1 MMLFSIISAVN
12 GGVLSSACTHF
23 LLDESKLVEPGII
36 GDNKERTLHFDVLL
50 NQLTLYPYETSDPL
64 FISINAVTSC
74 CGESSAYQLA
84 ISTGRFPLYESEI
97 NELMKDFLYQHV
109 VDANGHVKITFTD
122 VCKRLNSLWR
132 KFTEENLRTT
142 SKDEEVV
149 CSSYTMPV
157 SVPEKESSLD
167 EKDEKVVCS
176 SYTMPV
182 SVPEKES
189 SLDEKD
195 EKGVCSSYTMPVSV
209 PEKESSLDEKDEK
222 VVCSSYTM
230 SVSVQEKES
239 SLDEK
244 DEKGV
249 CSSYTMPV
257 SVQEKESS
265 LDEKDEKG
273 VCSSYTMPVSVPEK
287 ESSLDEKDEM
297 GLCSPYTMSASVPEK
312 ESSLDEKDEKV
323 VCSSYTMS
331 VSVPEK
337 ESFFDQNKLTLK
349 DVKNFKK
356 IQSAFKR
363 ELSSIQKS
371 LNVLNNRKAVERFR
385 EYKTVELFLQ
395 TGVHTGFCVAGG
407 LSSAVIGTAISPGF
421 GTLIGAGV
429 GAGLA
434 WSGKKLYDYAAGAVS
449 NKINPNPHLKTKE
462 IDRKIKSA
470 EKGFFWEC
478 GAKIKSLVV
487 EPSRGTGILAASLI
501 SSVIQEVSIPIH
513 DIATACYDYEIACE
527 GLTSKKASKI
537 EALLAKYHSKLNKE
551 YKQVLKYLE
560 ENPTPDNQRRKNKI
574 LRRDAVIRE
583 RLATIRESIKDA
595 VESRR
600 LSIHKGRSVM
610 APDDEKRAN
619 EAI

>member
-23 LLDESKLVEPGII
+23 LLDESKLVEPDII

-50 NQLTLYPYETSDPL
+50 NQLTLYPYETADPL

-84 ISTGRFPLYESEI
+84 IFTGRFPLYESEI

-142 SKDEEVV
+142 SKDEKVV

-176 SYTMPV
+176 SYTMP
-182 SVPEKES
+182 
-189 SLDEKD
+189 
-195 EKGVCSSYTMPVSV
+195 
-209 PEKESSLDEKDEK
+209 
-222 VVCSSYTM
+222 
-230 SVSVQEKES
+230 
-239 SLDEK
+239 
-244 DEKGV
+244 
-249 CSSYTMPV
+249 
-257 SVQEKESS
+257 
-265 LDEKDEKG
+265 
-273 VCSSYTMPVSVPEK
+273 
-287 ESSLDEKDEM
+287 
-297 GLCSPYTMSASVPEK
+297 
-312 ESSLDEKDEKV
+312 
-323 VCSSYTMS
+323 

-449 NKINPNPHLKTKE
+449 NKINPNPHLKTRE

-560 ENPTPDNQRRKNKI
+560 ENPTPDNQRRKKKI

-610 APDDEKRAN
+610 APDDENRAN

>member
-50 NQLTLYPYETSDPL
+50 NQLTLYPYETADPL

-176 SYTMPV
+176 SYTMSA

-195 EKGVCSSYTMPVSV
+195 EMG
-209 PEKESSLDEKDEK
+209 L
-222 VVCSSYTM
+222 CSSYTM
-230 SVSVQEKES
+230 S
-239 SLDEK
+239 
-244 DEKGV
+244 
-249 CSSYTMPV
+249 
-257 SVQEKESS
+257 
-265 LDEKDEKG
+265 
-273 VCSSYTMPVSVPEK
+273 VSVPEK

-312 ESSLDEKDEKV
+312 ESSLDEKDEMGLCSPYTMPASVPEKESSLDEKDKKV
-323 VCSSYTMS
+323 VCSSYTMP

>member
-50 NQLTLYPYETSDPL
+50 NELTLYPYETADPL

-142 SKDEEVV
+142 SKDEEV
-149 CSSYTMPV
+149 
-157 SVPEKESSLD
+157 
-167 EKDEKVVCS
+167 
-176 SYTMPV
+176 
-182 SVPEKES
+182 
-189 SLDEKD
+189 
-195 EKGVCSSYTMPVSV
+195 
-209 PEKESSLDEKDEK
+209 
-222 VVCSSYTM
+222 
-230 SVSVQEKES
+230 
-239 SLDEK
+239 
-244 DEKGV
+244 
-249 CSSYTMPV
+249 
-257 SVQEKESS
+257 
-265 LDEKDEKG
+265 

-449 NKINPNPHLKTKE
+449 NKINPNPHLKTRE

-560 ENPTPDNQRRKNKI
+560 ENPTPDNQRRKKKI

-610 APDDEKRAN
+610 APDDENRAN

>member
-50 NQLTLYPYETSDPL
+50 NELTLYPYETADPL

-176 SYTMPV
+176 SYTMSVSVPEKESSLDEKDEKV
-182 SVPEKES
+182 VCSSYTMSASVPEKES

-230 SVSVQEKES
+230 
-239 SLDEK
+239 
-244 DEKGV
+244 
-249 CSSYTMPV
+249 P
-257 SVQEKESS
+257 
-265 LDEKDEKG
+265 
-273 VCSSYTMPVSVPEK
+273 
-287 ESSLDEKDEM
+287 
-297 GLCSPYTMSASVPEK
+297 
-312 ESSLDEKDEKV
+312 
-323 VCSSYTMS
+323 

-449 NKINPNPHLKTKE
+449 NKINPNPHLKTRE

-560 ENPTPDNQRRKNKI
+560 ENPTPDNQRRKKKI

-610 APDDEKRAN
+610 APDDENRAN

>member
-50 NQLTLYPYETSDPL
+50 NELTLYPYETADPL

-176 SYTMPV
+176 SYTM
-182 SVPEKES
+182 S
-189 SLDEKD
+189 
-195 EKGVCSSYTMPVSV
+195 VSV

-230 SVSVQEKES
+230 SVSVPEKES

-244 DEKGV
+244 DEMGL
-249 CSSYTMPV
+249 CSPYTTSV
-257 SVQEKESS
+257 SVPEKESS
-265 LDEKDEKG
+265 LDEKDEMG
-273 VCSSYTMPVSVPEK
+273 LCSPYTMSASVPEK

-331 VSVPEK
+331 VSVPGK

-449 NKINPNPHLKTKE
+449 NKINPNPHLKTRE

-560 ENPTPDNQRRKNKI
+560 ENPTPDNQRRKKKI

-610 APDDEKRAN
+610 APDDENRAN

>member
-195 EKGVCSSYTMPVSV
+195 EKVVCSSYTMSVSV

-230 SVSVQEKES
+230 SVSV
-239 SLDEK
+239 
-244 DEKGV
+244 
-249 CSSYTMPV
+249 P
-257 SVQEKESS
+257 EKESS

-287 ESSLDEKDEM
+287 ESSLDEKDEK
-297 GLCSPYTMSASVPEK
+297 GVCSSYTMPVSVPEK

-323 VCSSYTMS
+323 VCSSYTMP

-449 NKINPNPHLKTKE
+449 NKINPNPHLKTRE

-560 ENPTPDNQRRKNKI
+560 ENPTPDNQRRKKKI

-610 APDDEKRAN
+610 APDDENRAN

>member
-50 NQLTLYPYETSDPL
+50 NELTLYPYETADPL

-176 SYTMPV
+176 SYTM
-182 SVPEKES
+182 S
-189 SLDEKD
+189 
-195 EKGVCSSYTMPVSV
+195 VSV

-230 SVSVQEKES
+230 SVSV
-239 SLDEK
+239 
-244 DEKGV
+244 
-249 CSSYTMPV
+249 P
-257 SVQEKESS
+257 EKESS

-449 NKINPNPHLKTKE
+449 NKINPNPHLKTRE

-560 ENPTPDNQRRKNKI
+560 ENPTPDNQRRKKKI

-583 RLATIRESIKDA
+583 RLAAIRESIKDA

-610 APDDEKRAN
+610 APDDENRAN

>member
-23 LLDESKLVEPGII
+23 LLDESKLVEPDII

-50 NQLTLYPYETSDPL
+50 NQLTLYPYETADPL

-142 SKDEEVV
+142 SKDE
-149 CSSYTMPV
+149 
-157 SVPEKESSLD
+157 
-167 EKDEKVVCS
+167 KV
-176 SYTMPV
+176 
-182 SVPEKES
+182 
-189 SLDEKD
+189 
-195 EKGVCSSYTMPVSV
+195 VCSSYTMPVSV

-230 SVSVQEKES
+230 SVSVPEKES

-244 DEKGV
+244 DEMGL
-249 CSSYTMPV
+249 CSPYTMSA
-257 SVQEKESS
+257 SVPEKESS
-265 LDEKDEKG
+265 LDEKDEMG
-273 VCSSYTMPVSVPEK
+273 LCSPYTMSVSVPEK

-331 VSVPEK
+331 VSVPGK

-449 NKINPNPHLKTKE
+449 NKINPNPHLKTRE

-560 ENPTPDNQRRKNKI
+560 ENPTPDNQRRKKKI

-610 APDDEKRAN
+610 APDDENRAN

>member
-50 NQLTLYPYETSDPL
+50 NQLTLYPYETADPL

-176 SYTMPV
+176 SYTMP
-182 SVPEKES
+182 
-189 SLDEKD
+189 
-195 EKGVCSSYTMPVSV
+195 
-209 PEKESSLDEKDEK
+209 
-222 VVCSSYTM
+222 
-230 SVSVQEKES
+230 
-239 SLDEK
+239 
-244 DEKGV
+244 
-249 CSSYTMPV
+249 
-257 SVQEKESS
+257 
-265 LDEKDEKG
+265 
-273 VCSSYTMPVSVPEK
+273 
-287 ESSLDEKDEM
+287 
-297 GLCSPYTMSASVPEK
+297 
-312 ESSLDEKDEKV
+312 
-323 VCSSYTMS
+323 

-449 NKINPNPHLKTKE
+449 NKINPNPHLKTRE

-560 ENPTPDNQRRKNKI
+560 ENPTPDNQRRKKKI

-610 APDDEKRAN
+610 APDDENRAN

>member
-50 NQLTLYPYETSDPL
+50 NQLTLYPYETADPL

-142 SKDEEVV
+142 SKDEKVV
-149 CSSYTMPV
+149 CSSYTMPVSVPEKESSLDEKDEMGLCSSYTMPV

-189 SLDEKD
+189 SF
-195 EKGVCSSYTMPVSV
+195 
-209 PEKESSLDEKDEK
+209 DEKDEK
-222 VVCSSYTM
+222 V
-230 SVSVQEKES
+230 
-239 SLDEK
+239 
-244 DEKGV
+244 
-249 CSSYTMPV
+249 
-257 SVQEKESS
+257 
-265 LDEKDEKG
+265 

-297 GLCSPYTMSASVPEK
+297 GLCS
-312 ESSLDEKDEKV
+312 
-323 VCSSYTMS
+323 SYTMP

-449 NKINPNPHLKTKE
+449 NKINPNPHLKTRE

-560 ENPTPDNQRRKNKI
+560 ENPTPDNQRRKKKI

>member
-50 NQLTLYPYETSDPL
+50 NELTLYPYETSDPL

-176 SYTMPV
+176 SYTMSV

-195 EKGVCSSYTMPVSV
+195 EKVVCSSYTMSVSVPEKESSLDEKDEKVVCSSYTMPVSV

-230 SVSVQEKES
+230 
-239 SLDEK
+239 
-244 DEKGV
+244 
-249 CSSYTMPV
+249 PV
-257 SVQEKESS
+257 
-265 LDEKDEKG
+265 
-273 VCSSYTMPVSVPEK
+273 
-287 ESSLDEKDEM
+287 
-297 GLCSPYTMSASVPEK
+297 SVPEK

-323 VCSSYTMS
+323 VCSSYTMP

-449 NKINPNPHLKTKE
+449 NKINPNPHLKTRE

-560 ENPTPDNQRRKNKI
+560 ENPTPDNQRRKKKI

-610 APDDEKRAN
+610 APDDENRAN

>member
-50 NQLTLYPYETSDPL
+50 NELTLYPYETSDPL

-195 EKGVCSSYTMPVSV
+195 EKVVCSSYTMPVSV
-209 PEKESSLDEKDEK
+209 PEKESSFDEKDEK
-222 VVCSSYTM
+222 V
-230 SVSVQEKES
+230 
-239 SLDEK
+239 
-244 DEKGV
+244 
-249 CSSYTMPV
+249 
-257 SVQEKESS
+257 
-265 LDEKDEKG
+265 

-297 GLCSPYTMSASVPEK
+297 GLCS
-312 ESSLDEKDEKV
+312 
-323 VCSSYTMS
+323 SYTMP

-337 ESFFDQNKLTLK
+337 ESFFGQNKLTLK

-449 NKINPNPHLKTKE
+449 NKINPNPHLKTRE

-560 ENPTPDNQRRKNKI
+560 ENPTPDNQRRKKKI

>member
-50 NQLTLYPYETSDPL
+50 NELTLYPYETADPL

-176 SYTMPV
+176 SYTMSVSVPEKESSLDEKDEKGVCSSYTMPV

-230 SVSVQEKES
+230 
-239 SLDEK
+239 
-244 DEKGV
+244 
-249 CSSYTMPV
+249 P
-257 SVQEKESS
+257 
-265 LDEKDEKG
+265 
-273 VCSSYTMPVSVPEK
+273 
-287 ESSLDEKDEM
+287 
-297 GLCSPYTMSASVPEK
+297 
-312 ESSLDEKDEKV
+312 
-323 VCSSYTMS
+323 

-449 NKINPNPHLKTKE
+449 NKINPNPHLKTRE

-560 ENPTPDNQRRKNKI
+560 ENPTPDNQRRKKKI

-610 APDDEKRAN
+610 APDDENRAN

>member
-50 NQLTLYPYETSDPL
+50 NELTLYPYETSDPL

-176 SYTMPV
+176 SYTMSV

-195 EKGVCSSYTMPVSV
+195 EKVVCSSYTMSVSVPEKESSLDEKDEKVVCSSYTMPVSV

-230 SVSVQEKES
+230 
-239 SLDEK
+239 
-244 DEKGV
+244 
-249 CSSYTMPV
+249 P
-257 SVQEKESS
+257 
-265 LDEKDEKG
+265 
-273 VCSSYTMPVSVPEK
+273 
-287 ESSLDEKDEM
+287 
-297 GLCSPYTMSASVPEK
+297 
-312 ESSLDEKDEKV
+312 
-323 VCSSYTMS
+323 

-449 NKINPNPHLKTKE
+449 NKINPNPHLKTRE

-560 ENPTPDNQRRKNKI
+560 ENPTPDNQRRKKKI

-610 APDDEKRAN
+610 APDDENRAN

>member
-176 SYTMPV
+176 SYTM
-182 SVPEKES
+182 S
-189 SLDEKD
+189 
-195 EKGVCSSYTMPVSV
+195 VSV

-230 SVSVQEKES
+230 SVSV
-239 SLDEK
+239 
-244 DEKGV
+244 
-249 CSSYTMPV
+249 P
-257 SVQEKESS
+257 EKESS

-449 NKINPNPHLKTKE
+449 NKINPNPHLKTRE

-560 ENPTPDNQRRKNKI
+560 ENPTPDNQRRKKKI

-610 APDDEKRAN
+610 APDDENRAN

>member
-1 MMLFSIISAVN
+1 M
-12 GGVLSSACTHF
+12 LSSACTHF

-50 NQLTLYPYETSDPL
+50 NELTLYPYETADPL

-176 SYTMPV
+176 SYTMSVSVPEKESSLDEKDEKVVCSSYTMSVSVPEKESSLDEKDEKGVCSSYTMPV

-230 SVSVQEKES
+230 
-239 SLDEK
+239 
-244 DEKGV
+244 
-249 CSSYTMPV
+249 P
-257 SVQEKESS
+257 
-265 LDEKDEKG
+265 
-273 VCSSYTMPVSVPEK
+273 
-287 ESSLDEKDEM
+287 
-297 GLCSPYTMSASVPEK
+297 
-312 ESSLDEKDEKV
+312 
-323 VCSSYTMS
+323 

-385 EYKTVELFLQ
+385 EYKNGRTLSTNGGTYWVLCRRWLVERCNRHGNFSWLWYA
-395 TGVHTGFCVAGG
+395 HRRGG
-407 LSSAVIGTAISPGF
+407 WRRIS
-421 GTLIGAGV
+421 
-429 GAGLA
+429 
-434 WSGKKLYDYAAGAVS
+434 
-449 NKINPNPHLKTKE
+449 
-462 IDRKIKSA
+462 
-470 EKGFFWEC
+470 
-478 GAKIKSLVV
+478 VV
-487 EPSRGTGILAASLI
+487 R
-501 SSVIQEVSIPIH
+501 
-513 DIATACYDYEIACE
+513 
-527 GLTSKKASKI
+527 
-537 EALLAKYHSKLNKE
+537 
-551 YKQVLKYLE
+551 
-560 ENPTPDNQRRKNKI
+560 
-574 LRRDAVIRE
+574 
-583 RLATIRESIKDA
+583 
-595 VESRR
+595 
-600 LSIHKGRSVM
+600 
-610 APDDEKRAN
+610 
-619 EAI
+619 

>member
-1 MMLFSIISAVN
+1 MMLFSIISAVS

-23 LLDESKLVEPGII
+23 LLDESKLVEPDII

-50 NQLTLYPYETSDPL
+50 NQLTLYPYETADPL

-142 SKDEEVV
+142 SKDE
-149 CSSYTMPV
+149 
-157 SVPEKESSLD
+157 
-167 EKDEKVVCS
+167 KV
-176 SYTMPV
+176 
-182 SVPEKES
+182 
-189 SLDEKD
+189 
-195 EKGVCSSYTMPVSV
+195 VCSSYTMPVSV

-230 SVSVQEKES
+230 SVSVPEKES

-244 DEKGV
+244 DEMGL
-249 CSSYTMPV
+249 CSPYTM
-257 SVQEKESS
+257 SA
-265 LDEKDEKG
+265 
-273 VCSSYTMPVSVPEK
+273 SVPEK

-331 VSVPEK
+331 VSVPGK

-449 NKINPNPHLKTKE
+449 NKINPNPHLKTRE

-560 ENPTPDNQRRKNKI
+560 ENPTPDNQRRKKKI

-610 APDDEKRAN
+610 APDDENRAN

>member
-50 NQLTLYPYETSDPL
+50 NELTLYPYETADPL

-176 SYTMPV
+176 SYTMSVSVPEKESSLDEKDEKVVCSSYTMSVSVPEKESSLDEKDEKVVCSSYTMPV

-230 SVSVQEKES
+230 
-239 SLDEK
+239 
-244 DEKGV
+244 
-249 CSSYTMPV
+249 P
-257 SVQEKESS
+257 
-265 LDEKDEKG
+265 
-273 VCSSYTMPVSVPEK
+273 
-287 ESSLDEKDEM
+287 
-297 GLCSPYTMSASVPEK
+297 
-312 ESSLDEKDEKV
+312 
-323 VCSSYTMS
+323 

-449 NKINPNPHLKTKE
+449 NKINPNPHLKTRE

-560 ENPTPDNQRRKNKI
+560 ENPTPDNQRRKKKI

-610 APDDEKRAN
+610 APDDENRAN

>member
-50 NQLTLYPYETSDPL
+50 NELTLYPYETSDPL

-176 SYTMPV
+176 SYTMSVSVPEKESSLDEKDEKVVCSSYTMSVSVPEKESSLDEKDEKVVCSSYTMPV

-230 SVSVQEKES
+230 
-239 SLDEK
+239 
-244 DEKGV
+244 
-249 CSSYTMPV
+249 P
-257 SVQEKESS
+257 
-265 LDEKDEKG
+265 
-273 VCSSYTMPVSVPEK
+273 
-287 ESSLDEKDEM
+287 
-297 GLCSPYTMSASVPEK
+297 
-312 ESSLDEKDEKV
+312 
-323 VCSSYTMS
+323 

-449 NKINPNPHLKTKE
+449 NKINPNPHLKTRE

-560 ENPTPDNQRRKNKI
+560 ENPTPDNQRRKKKI

>member
-149 CSSYTMPV
+149 CSSYTMSVSVPEKESSLDEKDEKVVCSSYTMPVSVPEKESSLDEKDEEVVCSSYTMPV

-176 SYTMPV
+176 SYTMSVSVPEKESSLDEKDEKVVCSSYTMSV

-222 VVCSSYTM
+222 
-230 SVSVQEKES
+230 
-239 SLDEK
+239 
-244 DEKGV
+244 GV
-249 CSSYTMPV
+249 CSSYTMP
-257 SVQEKESS
+257 
-265 LDEKDEKG
+265 
-273 VCSSYTMPVSVPEK
+273 
-287 ESSLDEKDEM
+287 
-297 GLCSPYTMSASVPEK
+297 
-312 ESSLDEKDEKV
+312 
-323 VCSSYTMS
+323 

-449 NKINPNPHLKTKE
+449 NKINPNPHLKTRE

-560 ENPTPDNQRRKNKI
+560 ENPTPDNQRRKKKI

-610 APDDEKRAN
+610 APDDENRAN

>member
-50 NQLTLYPYETSDPL
+50 NQLTLYPYETADPL

-176 SYTMPV
+176 SYTMSV
-182 SVPEKES
+182 SVP
-189 SLDEKD
+189 
-195 EKGVCSSYTMPVSV
+195 
-209 PEKESSLDEKDEK
+209 
-222 VVCSSYTM
+222 
-230 SVSVQEKES
+230 
-239 SLDEK
+239 
-244 DEKGV
+244 
-249 CSSYTMPV
+249 
-257 SVQEKESS
+257 EKESS

-449 NKINPNPHLKTKE
+449 NKINPNPHLKTRE

-560 ENPTPDNQRRKNKI
+560 ENPTPDNQRRKKKI

-610 APDDEKRAN
+610 APDDENRAN

>member
-50 NQLTLYPYETSDPL
+50 NQLTLYPYETADPL

-195 EKGVCSSYTMPVSV
+195 EKVVCSSYTMPVSV
-209 PEKESSLDEKDEK
+209 P
-222 VVCSSYTM
+222 
-230 SVSVQEKES
+230 
-239 SLDEK
+239 
-244 DEKGV
+244 
-249 CSSYTMPV
+249 
-257 SVQEKESS
+257 EKESS

-287 ESSLDEKDEM
+287 ESSLDEKDE
-297 GLCSPYTMSASVPEK
+297 
-312 ESSLDEKDEKV
+312 KV
-323 VCSSYTMS
+323 VCSSYTMP

-449 NKINPNPHLKTKE
+449 NKINPNPHLKTRE

-560 ENPTPDNQRRKNKI
+560 ENPTPDNQRRKKKI

-610 APDDEKRAN
+610 APDDENRAN

>member
-50 NQLTLYPYETSDPL
+50 NELTLYPYETADPL

-176 SYTMPV
+176 SYTMSVSVPEKESSLDEKDEMGLCSPYTMSVSVPEKESSLDEKDEKGVCSSYTMPV

-230 SVSVQEKES
+230 
-239 SLDEK
+239 
-244 DEKGV
+244 
-249 CSSYTMPV
+249 P
-257 SVQEKESS
+257 
-265 LDEKDEKG
+265 
-273 VCSSYTMPVSVPEK
+273 
-287 ESSLDEKDEM
+287 
-297 GLCSPYTMSASVPEK
+297 
-312 ESSLDEKDEKV
+312 
-323 VCSSYTMS
+323 

-449 NKINPNPHLKTKE
+449 NKINPNPHLKTRE

-560 ENPTPDNQRRKNKI
+560 ENPTPDNQRRKKKI

-610 APDDEKRAN
+610 APDDENRAN

>member
-1 MMLFSIISAVN
+1 
-12 GGVLSSACTHF
+12 
-23 LLDESKLVEPGII
+23 
-36 GDNKERTLHFDVLL
+36 
-50 NQLTLYPYETSDPL
+50 
-64 FISINAVTSC
+64 
-74 CGESSAYQLA
+74 
-84 ISTGRFPLYESEI
+84 
-97 NELMKDFLYQHV
+97 
-109 VDANGHVKITFTD
+109 
-122 VCKRLNSLWR
+122 
-132 KFTEENLRTT
+132 
-142 SKDEEVV
+142 V

-167 EKDEKVVCS
+167 EKDEV
-176 SYTMPV
+176 
-182 SVPEKES
+182 
-189 SLDEKD
+189 
-195 EKGVCSSYTMPVSV
+195 
-209 PEKESSLDEKDEK
+209 
-222 VVCSSYTM
+222 
-230 SVSVQEKES
+230 
-239 SLDEK
+239 
-244 DEKGV
+244 
-249 CSSYTMPV
+249 
-257 SVQEKESS
+257 
-265 LDEKDEKG
+265 
-273 VCSSYTMPVSVPEK
+273 
-287 ESSLDEKDEM
+287 

-449 NKINPNPHLKTKE
+449 NKINPNPHLKTRE

-560 ENPTPDNQRRKNKI
+560 ENPTPDNQRRKKKI

-610 APDDEKRAN
+610 APDDENRAN

>member
-50 NQLTLYPYETSDPL
+50 NELTLYPYETADPL

-176 SYTMPV
+176 SYTMSVSVPEKESSLDEKDEKVVCSSYTMSVSVPEKESSLDEKDEKGVCSSYTMPV

-230 SVSVQEKES
+230 
-239 SLDEK
+239 
-244 DEKGV
+244 
-249 CSSYTMPV
+249 P
-257 SVQEKESS
+257 
-265 LDEKDEKG
+265 
-273 VCSSYTMPVSVPEK
+273 
-287 ESSLDEKDEM
+287 
-297 GLCSPYTMSASVPEK
+297 
-312 ESSLDEKDEKV
+312 
-323 VCSSYTMS
+323 

-449 NKINPNPHLKTKE
+449 NKINPNPHLKTRE

-610 APDDEKRAN
+610 APDDENRAN

>member
-195 EKGVCSSYTMPVSV
+195 EKVVCSSYTMSVSV

-230 SVSVQEKES
+230 SASV
-239 SLDEK
+239 
-244 DEKGV
+244 
-249 CSSYTMPV
+249 P
-257 SVQEKESS
+257 EKESS

-287 ESSLDEKDEM
+287 ESSLDEKDE
-297 GLCSPYTMSASVPEK
+297 
-312 ESSLDEKDEKV
+312 KV
-323 VCSSYTMS
+323 VCSSYTMP

-449 NKINPNPHLKTKE
+449 NKINPNPHLKTRE

-560 ENPTPDNQRRKNKI
+560 ENPTPDNQRRKKKI

-610 APDDEKRAN
+610 APDDENRAN

>member
-50 NQLTLYPYETSDPL
+50 NELTLYPYETADPL

-176 SYTMPV
+176 SYTM
-182 SVPEKES
+182 S
-189 SLDEKD
+189 
-195 EKGVCSSYTMPVSV
+195 VSV

-230 SVSVQEKES
+230 SVSV
-239 SLDEK
+239 
-244 DEKGV
+244 
-249 CSSYTMPV
+249 P
-257 SVQEKESS
+257 EKESS

-449 NKINPNPHLKTKE
+449 NKINPNPHLKTRE

-560 ENPTPDNQRRKNKI
+560 ENPTPDNQRRKKKI

>member
-50 NQLTLYPYETSDPL
+50 NELTLYPYETADPL

-149 CSSYTMPV
+149 CSSYTMSV

-176 SYTMPV
+176 SYTMSV

-230 SVSVQEKES
+230 SVSV
-239 SLDEK
+239 
-244 DEKGV
+244 
-249 CSSYTMPV
+249 P
-257 SVQEKESS
+257 EKESS

-287 ESSLDEKDEM
+287 ESSLDEKDE
-297 GLCSPYTMSASVPEK
+297 
-312 ESSLDEKDEKV
+312 KV
-323 VCSSYTMS
+323 VCSSYTMP

-449 NKINPNPHLKTKE
+449 NKINPNPHLKTRE

-560 ENPTPDNQRRKNKI
+560 ENPTPDNQRRKKKI

-610 APDDEKRAN
+610 APDDENRAN

>member
-50 NQLTLYPYETSDPL
+50 NELTLYPYETADPL

-176 SYTMPV
+176 SYTMSVSVPEKESSLDEKDEKV
-182 SVPEKES
+182 VCSSYTMSVSVPEKESSLDEKDEKVVCSSYTMSASVPEKES

-230 SVSVQEKES
+230 
-239 SLDEK
+239 
-244 DEKGV
+244 
-249 CSSYTMPV
+249 P
-257 SVQEKESS
+257 
-265 LDEKDEKG
+265 
-273 VCSSYTMPVSVPEK
+273 
-287 ESSLDEKDEM
+287 
-297 GLCSPYTMSASVPEK
+297 
-312 ESSLDEKDEKV
+312 
-323 VCSSYTMS
+323 

-449 NKINPNPHLKTKE
+449 NKINPNPHLKTRE

-560 ENPTPDNQRRKNKI
+560 ENPTPDNQRRKKKI

>member
-50 NQLTLYPYETSDPL
+50 NELTLYPYETADPL

-176 SYTMPV
+176 SYTMSVSVPEKESSLDEKDEKVVCSSYTMSVSVPEKESSLDEKDEKVVCSSYTMPVSVPEKESSLDEKDEKGVCSSYTMPV

-230 SVSVQEKES
+230 
-239 SLDEK
+239 
-244 DEKGV
+244 
-249 CSSYTMPV
+249 P
-257 SVQEKESS
+257 
-265 LDEKDEKG
+265 
-273 VCSSYTMPVSVPEK
+273 
-287 ESSLDEKDEM
+287 
-297 GLCSPYTMSASVPEK
+297 
-312 ESSLDEKDEKV
+312 
-323 VCSSYTMS
+323 

-371 LNVLNNRKAVERFR
+371 LNILNNRKAVERFR

-449 NKINPNPHLKTKE
+449 NKINPNPHLKTRE

-560 ENPTPDNQRRKNKI
+560 ENPTPDNQRRKKKI

-610 APDDEKRAN
+610 APDDENRAN

>member
-50 NQLTLYPYETSDPL
+50 NQLTLYPYETADPL

-176 SYTMPV
+176 SYTMSVSVPEKESSLDEKDEEVVCSSYTMPVSVPEKESSLDEKDEKVVCSSYTMPV

-222 VVCSSYTM
+222 
-230 SVSVQEKES
+230 
-239 SLDEK
+239 
-244 DEKGV
+244 GV
-249 CSSYTMPV
+249 CSSYTMP
-257 SVQEKESS
+257 
-265 LDEKDEKG
+265 
-273 VCSSYTMPVSVPEK
+273 
-287 ESSLDEKDEM
+287 
-297 GLCSPYTMSASVPEK
+297 
-312 ESSLDEKDEKV
+312 
-323 VCSSYTMS
+323 

-449 NKINPNPHLKTKE
+449 NKINPNPHLKTRE

-560 ENPTPDNQRRKNKI
+560 ENPTPDNQRRKKKI

-610 APDDEKRAN
+610 APDDENRAN

>member
-195 EKGVCSSYTMPVSV
+195 EKVVCSSYTMPVSV

-230 SVSVQEKES
+230 SVSVPEKES

-244 DEKGV
+244 DEKVV
-249 CSSYTMPV
+249 CSSYTMSV
-257 SVQEKESS
+257 SVPEKESSLDEKDEKVVCSSYTMSASVPEKESS

-287 ESSLDEKDEM
+287 ESSLDEKDE
-297 GLCSPYTMSASVPEK
+297 
-312 ESSLDEKDEKV
+312 KV
-323 VCSSYTMS
+323 VCSSYTMP

-449 NKINPNPHLKTKE
+449 NKINPNPHLKTRE

-560 ENPTPDNQRRKNKI
+560 ENPTPDNQRRKKKI

-610 APDDEKRAN
+610 APDDENRAN

>member
-23 LLDESKLVEPGII
+23 LLDESKLVEPDII

-50 NQLTLYPYETSDPL
+50 NQLTLYPYETADPL

-142 SKDEEVV
+142 SKDE
-149 CSSYTMPV
+149 
-157 SVPEKESSLD
+157 
-167 EKDEKVVCS
+167 KV
-176 SYTMPV
+176 
-182 SVPEKES
+182 
-189 SLDEKD
+189 
-195 EKGVCSSYTMPVSV
+195 VCSSYTMPVSV

-230 SVSVQEKES
+230 SVSVPEKES

-244 DEKGV
+244 DEMGL
-249 CSSYTMPV
+249 CSPYTM
-257 SVQEKESS
+257 SA
-265 LDEKDEKG
+265 
-273 VCSSYTMPVSVPEK
+273 SVPEK

-331 VSVPEK
+331 VSVPGK

-449 NKINPNPHLKTKE
+449 NKINPNPHLKTRE

-560 ENPTPDNQRRKNKI
+560 ENPTPDNQRRKKKI

-610 APDDEKRAN
+610 APDDENRAN